1 MAQHFGYM
9 KGMPSAF
16 SLAKRVPWMKVWA
29 TATWLVA
36 KGRTH
41 LKDNLTENERA
52 ELRKLVAKSK
62 GKPGNLSQR
71 DRNRVK
77 AIVKKA
83 AVGR

>member
-1 MAQHFGYM
+1 
-9 KGMPSAF
+9 MPSYF

-41 LKDNLTENERA
+41 LQDNLTEGERD
-52 ELRKLVAKSK
+52 ELRKLVTKSK
-62 GKPGNLSQR
+62 GNPGKLSAR
-71 DRNRVK
+71 DRDRVK
-77 AIVKKA
+77 SIVKKA

>member
-1 MAQHFGYM
+1 MPGYL
-9 KGMPSAF
+9 
-16 SLAKRVPWMKVWA
+16 SLAKRVPWVKVWA

-41 LKDNLTENERA
+41 LKDNLSDSERE
-52 ELRKLVAKSK
+52 ELRKLVTKSK

>member
-1 MAQHFGYM
+1 
-9 KGMPSAF
+9 MPSYF
-16 SLAKRVPWMKVWA
+16 SLAKRVPWMKIWA

-41 LKDNLTENERA
+41 LKDNLTESERT

-71 DRNRVK
+71 DRDRVK
-77 AIVKKA
+77 SIVKKA

>member
-1 MAQHFGYM
+1 
-9 KGMPSAF
+9 MPSTL

-41 LKDNLTENERA
+41 LKDNLTEGERT
-52 ELRKLVAKSK
+52 ELRKLVTKSK
-62 GKPGNLSQR
+62 GKPTNLSAR
-71 DRNRVK
+71 DRDRVK

>member
-1 MAQHFGYM
+1 
-9 KGMPSAF
+9 MPSYV
-16 SLAKRVPWMKVWA
+16 SLAKRVPWVKVWA

-36 KGRTH
+36 KGRSR
-41 LKDNLTENERA
+41 LDDNLTDAERT
-52 ELRKLVAKSK
+52 ELRKLVTASK

-71 DRNRVK
+71 QRDRVK

>member
-1 MAQHFGYM
+1 
-9 KGMPSAF
+9 MPSYL

-41 LKDNLTENERA
+41 LQDNLTEGERR
-52 ELRKLVAKSK
+52 ELRKLVTKSK
-62 GKPGNLSQR
+62 GNPAKLSQR
-71 DRNRVK
+71 ERDRVR